1 MTQTNPTNVFIAFEM
16 LLEEMEVEIDFAN
29 KALAKAAEGRNY
41 DGAHEALDRAKQA
54 TILRDNLVDLRK
66 AWEML
71 MVSQQNKEEE
81 EVVHNE
87 RRNRGRLQRGMRTP
101 EPAFRQPILK
111 VLVEKGGSA
120 RISDVLARVE
130 QLMKS
135 TLKPVDLEPLP
146 SQPDA
151 PRWRNTAA
159 WERNTMVKEG
169 LLKSN
174 SPYGLWEITEA
185 GRKALIESHR

>member
-1 MTQTNPTNVFIAFEM
+1 MTQNNPTNVFVAFEM

-29 KALAKAAEGRNY
+29 KTLTKAAEGHDY
-41 DGAHEALDRAKQA
+41 DGVHEALERAKQA
-54 TILRDNLVDLRK
+54 TNLRDNLVDLRK
-66 AWEML
+66 SWELL
-71 MVSQQNKEEE
+71 MVSHQNKEEE

-111 VLVEKGGSA
+111 ALIEKGGSA
-120 RISDVLARVE
+120 RIGDVLARVE

-135 TLKPVDLEPLP
+135 TLKPVDLEPVP
-146 SQPDA
+146 SQPDM

-169 LLKSN
+169 LLKSS
-174 SPYGLWEITEA
+174 SPHKLWEITEA